1 MKDLRINKSKFVDQ
15 TNRISFKFN
24 RQKLY
29 GFKGD
34 TLASALIANNIHLV
48 GRSFKYHRPRG
59 IMTCGSEEPNAI
71 VQVGNDSSM
80 TEPNTRTTEIELYEG
95 LEAFSQNCWPS
106 VNFDIGGINN
116 FFSSIIPAGF
126 YYKTFMWPSK
136 FWMFYEHF
144 IRKSAG
150 LGKSPTLPDKD
161 IYDHKYLHCDVLI
174 VGGGISGIIA
184 AKISAKNN
192 FNTVLLDDKPHLGG
206 STIYQNNPCFKING
220 NNSYLWLENEI
231 QSLKSFNNLTIKNR
245 TSLAAYHGYNYLL
258 AKENL
263 SDHLDLNSRKD
274 KIRQRLWKIRAK
286 KVIIATGSIERP
298 LVFKNND
305 RPGIMLSSS
314 IKKYIDYYGVKSGKK
329 ISLFTNNDS
338 AYETAISLKDSGVNI
353 NSIIDIRDN
362 SDSSV
367 VRYAKDL
374 GIKINWNHTI
384 INTHGYKR
392 INTIDTMLIS
402 KDGSSVRGSIRP
414 IECDCLGISGG
425 WTPMVHLFTQSG
437 GKLKFNET
445 DQIFLPNKVRSDQI
459 SIGSCNGDF
468 ELDDILK
475 NSNNLIKNFLNI
487 DNSDYD
493 NLNII
498 TSKEIV
504 KKNVWL
510 LPSYKYSNPTY
521 LPIKSKPKNEFV
533 DFQNDS
539 TANDIKLAL
548 REGFKS
554 IEHVKRYTTT
564 GMGTDQGKLSNMH
577 ALGIISDITGLKMGD
592 LGTTTFRPPFTPL
605 SFGALVGRNVGS
617 FFDITRKTPMH
628 KWHLENKAKFENVG
642 QWKRAW
648 YYPQNNENMYQA
660 VQRESKAA
668 RDSAGILDASTL
680 GKIDIQGT
688 DASEFL
694 NRVYTNA
701 WSKLAIGKCRYG
713 LMLNEDGMVY
723 DDGVTTRLGENH
735 YLMTTT
741 TGGAANVLSKLE
753 DYLQTEWPE
762 LDVYLTSVTDHYA
775 TASVCGPNSKKILM
789 KIFPNIKFD
798 DENFPH
804 MSFQNAAIENKSCR
818 IMRISFTG
826 EHSYEINIEA
836 KFGKSLWEKC
846 IEAGK
851 EFNITP
857 YGTETMHL
865 LRAEKGFIIVGQDT
879 DGTMTPIDLQMD
891 WIVSKKKYDF
901 IGKRSLYRS
910 DTIRE
915 DRKQLVGLLT
925 DDPKEVLEEGA
936 QIVSDLNKKPVDML
950 GHVTSSYF
958 SPNLNKSIALAVVKS
973 GKKMT
978 GQKLIVPMQNKNIY
992 VTVSDFIFFDKKN
1005 KRLNA

>member
-1 MKDLRINKSKFVDQ
+1 MSKNLRINKNNFIDQ
-15 TNRISFKFN
+15 TIRISFKFN
-24 RQKLY
+24 GQKLF

-34 TLASALIANNIHLV
+34 TLASALLANDIHLV

-71 VQVGNDSSM
+71 VQIGNDPSS
-80 TEPNTRTTEIELYEG
+80 TEPNVRATEIELYEG
-95 LEAFSQNCWPS
+95 LESFSQNCWPS

-116 FFSSIIPAGF
+116 FLSPLLPAGF
-126 YYKTFMWPSK
+126 YYKTFMWPAS
-136 FWMFYEHF
+136 FWEKYEFF
-144 IRKSAG
+144 IRHSAG
-150 LGKSPTLPDKD
+150 LGKSPTKPDTD
-161 IYDHKYLHCDVLI
+161 LYDHQYAHCDVLVI
-174 VGGGISGIIA
+174 GGGISGIL
-184 AKISAKNN
+184 SAKLAAEKGL
-192 FNTVLLDDKPHLGG
+192 NTILIDDKNCLGG
-206 STIYQNNPCFKING
+206 STIYQEDDCFKIN
-220 NNSYLWLENEI
+220 NDYSNKWLKKEI
-231 QSLKSFNNLTIKNR
+231 DNFKNYPNLLIKKR
-245 TSLAAYHGYNYLL
+245 TSLAAFHGYNYLL

-263 SDHLDLNSRKD
+263 TDHLGANERKN

-286 KVIIATGSIERP
+286 KVVIATGSIERP
-298 LVFKNND
+298 LIFNNND
-305 RPGIMLSSS
+305 RPGILLSSS
-314 IKKYIDYYGVKSGKK
+314 IKKYIDFFGVKSGNE

-338 AYETAISLKDSGVNI
+338 AYETAISLNKSGVKVNT
-353 NSIIDIRDN
+353 IIDIREN
-362 SDSSV
+362 STSSLV
-367 VRYAKDL
+367 KKVQKI
-374 GIKINWNHTI
+374 GINILWGHTI
-384 INTHGYKR
+384 VNTNGYKR
-392 INTIDTMLIS
+392 IKSINVQKLS
-402 KDGSSVRGSIRP
+402 ANGESVVGKKIK
-414 IECDCLGISGG
+414 INCDCLGMSGG

-437 GKLKFNET
+437 GKLKFK
-445 DQIFLPNKVRSDQI
+445 DKDYIFIPDMNKSPSDQI
-459 SIGSCNGDF
+459 SVGSCNGNF
-468 ELDDILK
+468 ELDDLI
-475 NSNNLIKNFLNI
+475 SNTIKNIKIFLDLDKTI
-487 DNSDYD
+487 YD
-493 NLNII
+493 NLNVVC
-498 TSKEIV
+498 SKESEKRNI
-504 KKNVWL
+504 WL
-510 LPSYKYSNPTY
+510 LPSDKP
-521 LPIKSKPKNEFV
+521 LSKTKPFL

-539 TANDIKLAL
+539 TAKDVKLAL

-577 ALGIISDITGLKMGD
+577 ALGIIADTTGTNMGD

-605 SFGALVGRNVGS
+605 TFGSIVGRNVGE
-617 FFDITRKTPMH
+617 FFDHTRKTAIH
-628 KWHLENKAKFENVG
+628 DWHVENNAKFENVG

-648 YYPQNNENMYQA
+648 YFPKNNETMFQA

-668 RDSAGILDASTL
+668 RDGAGILDASTL

-735 YLMTTT
+735 YIMTTT

-762 LDVYLTSVTDHYA
+762 LDVYLTTVTDQYS
-775 TASVCGPNSKKILM
+775 TISICGPRSKNIVKKIIPDL
-789 KIFPNIKFD
+789 D
-798 DENFPH
+798 LSDANFPH
-804 MSFQNAAIENKSCR
+804 MSFKNSKIDNVNCR

-826 EHSYEINIEA
+826 EHSYEINIQSNYA
-836 KFGKSLWEKC
+836 KDVWIKC
-846 IEAGK
+846 MEAGK

-865 LRAEKGFIIVGQDT
+865 LRAEKGFIITGQDT
-879 DGTMTPIDLQMD
+879 DGTLTPSDLQMD
-891 WIVSKKKYDF
+891 WIIGKKKYDF

-925 DDPKEVLEEGA
+925 EDPLEVLEEGA
-936 QIVSDLNKKPVDML
+936 QLVEDINKKPVEML

-958 SPNLNKSIALAVVKS
+958 SPNLKKSIALAVVRS
-973 GKKMT
+973 GKKMK
-978 GQKLIVPMQNKNIY
+978 GKKLIVPMENKNIN
-992 VTVSDFIFFDKKN
+992 VTITDTVFYDKEN